1 MKNNILFFHNGSELY
16 GGSKSL
22 LSIINLLNE
31 DYNIRV
37 VLPETGPLEKSL
49 KNKNIRVDIINNYPI
64 ISIQNIKSPIL
75 IIKYIFEL
83 IISLFVL
90 KNIVKD
96 FQPSII
102 HTNTSTIIS
111 SSLIAKIYSVPH
123 VWHIREI
130 YDGGQK
136 YLWFFYQR
144 YILHFSDKIITNS
157 KATASQFY
165 RKDKICVI
173 YNLLIIEKN
182 TPLIEDVINEFKK
195 SYNVNKNLCVG
206 MIGRINLNRKGQ
218 LVFVKAISI
227 VRKKHP
233 NVKYFIIGEPYPGK
247 EYYLYQLNKLIKK
260 EQLENQ
266 IILTGEINDIHTAIK
281 AMDIIIMPSNRP
293 ESFGNVISE
302 AMINCKPV
310 IISNIGGAV
319 EQVID
324 NKTGFIFKNEDFMD
338 LAKKMKTL
346 LSNEKMRLEFG
357 AMGKIKYD
365 KHFNPKIFKKGIIK
379 IYNNVLGKNNNTS

>member
-1 MKNNILFFHNGSELY
+1 
-16 GGSKSL
+16 
-22 LSIINLLNE
+22 
-31 DYNIRV
+31 
-37 VLPETGPLEKSL
+37 
-49 KNKNIRVDIINNYPI
+49 
-64 ISIQNIKSPIL
+64 
-75 IIKYIFEL
+75 
-83 IISLFVL
+83 
-90 KNIVKD
+90 
-96 FQPSII
+96 
-102 HTNTSTIIS
+102 
-111 SSLIAKIYSVPH
+111 
-123 VWHIREI
+123 
-130 YDGGQK
+130 
-136 YLWFFYQR
+136 
-144 YILHFSDKIITNS
+144 
-157 KATASQFY
+157 
-165 RKDKICVI
+165 
-173 YNLLIIEKN
+173 
-182 TPLIEDVINEFKK
+182 
-195 SYNVNKNLCVG
+195 